1 MSLAEMEGRDRL
13 DFWNKD
19 NTRLILKFESMV
31 PALVECSAFWV
42 SGGMKLVRCSD
53 CTVEGEWMSSVP
65 GSIWSEKGLRMEAEV
80 SLMSERSTGN
90 LDPEAGRQGAGE
102 RCAKE
107 QSSRDLSKTEW
118 PVLSKAVGSK

>member
-1 MSLAEMEGRDRL
+1 MSLAEKEGRDRL

-53 CTVEGEWMSSVP
+53 CTAEGEWMSSVP
-65 GSIWSEKGLRMEAEV
+65 GSIWSEKGLRMEAGV

-90 LDPEAGRQGAGE
+90 LDLEAGEAGKGQG
-102 RCAKE
+102 RVKE
-107 QSSRDLSKTEW
+107 QSGRDLRKTEW